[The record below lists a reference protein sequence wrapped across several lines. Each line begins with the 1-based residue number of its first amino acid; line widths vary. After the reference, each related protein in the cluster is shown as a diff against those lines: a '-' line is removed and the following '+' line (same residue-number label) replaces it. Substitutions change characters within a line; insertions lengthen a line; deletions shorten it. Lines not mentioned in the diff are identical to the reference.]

1 MHRLGRQGKNK
12 QKRKPTKKK
21 KKPKQCSI
29 FSTVAEAYSVSGFQR
44 LGAREKGEY
53 VQTRKQFIVSRMLD
67 LEEGEGKGKQEQP
80 EEGEMESTDGKL
92 VVKVWNTVLRNM
104 DYN

>member
-1 MHRLGRQGKNK
+1 MLLHSQNAQTRKIGEK
-12 QKRKPTKKK
+12 QTKKETNQK

-67 LEEGEGKGKQEQP
+67 LEEGEGKGK
-80 EEGEMESTDGKL
+80 
-92 VVKVWNTVLRNM
+92 
-104 DYN
+104 

>member
-1 MHRLGRQGKNK
+1 MLLHSQNAQTRKIGEK
-12 QKRKPTKKK
+12 QTKKETNQKKK

-44 LGAREKGEY
+44 LGAREKEEY

-67 LEEGEGKGKQEQP
+67 LEEGEGKGK
-80 EEGEMESTDGKL
+80 
-92 VVKVWNTVLRNM
+92 
-104 DYN
+104 